1 MAKAQQEFEDKLYDL
16 EKLNQ
21 DRVKETQQLMLNAM
35 EKFRDEI
42 ADADMNDQE
51 KTQALLDYWRQLQEE
66 YGNLTDTALKNGS

>member
-1 MAKAQQEFEDKLYDL
+1 MAKAEQEFEDKLYDL

-51 KTQALLDYWRQLQEE
+51 KTRALLDY
-66 YGNLTDTALKNGS
+66 